1 MLLFLEKPLNA
12 SYIELELEL
21 DICKYTFRF
30 KPAFNY

>member
-1 MLLFLEKPLNA
+1 MLLFLKKPLNA
-12 SYIELELEL
+12 SYIELEL